1 MYVTKRDG
9 SLAPLDPVKYEKQI
23 DWACSRI
30 PGLDPKVLK
39 SHVKQTFFDGIKTTE
54 LNKNLERHAQELA
67 TPEAPGWTFV
77 AAAVVLQDIHK
88 EVGTTDF
95 KYPSLRSYL
104 ESAIETSNMNPFML
118 QAFDMEVLEAAI
130 QSERDAQFDYLGIS
144 TIKDRYLLRNR
155 KTKQLIEMPQHFL
168 MRVAMGV
175 ALDEANAEFSK
186 IEINANHVPDLSR
199 ATKIAVDYYET
210 LSNFE
215 FMSSTPT
222 LFNAG
227 LNKSQLSS
235 CFGISMTD
243 DFDGI
248 WDSLKECGAYS
259 KYGGGVAMDITDLR
273 GEGAPIRSMGGEAG
287 GPIPFV
293 KLLNDTILA
302 FDQQGKRKGVAAPY
316 MENWHVNFYEFLNLR
331 EPGED
336 RLRAHDVFPAN
347 WISDLFMERLLD
359 GGFWSFFDP
368 IDAPDLH
375 GKWGAEFEAAYIAYE
390 KAGVSKKMVPA
401 DEVWTKMLTRLMAHG
416 VFWMNFKDRMNERN
430 PMRSKYPIRSS
441 NLCTEIALHSS
452 ETYSFV
458 CNLGSINVGQK
469 ELLLKKGPDGKYI
482 WNMKLAEAA
491 MRGIRFLDSV
501 ISVGFVPSERG
512 RNMQRDFRPVGMGV
526 MGWTVALYEM
536 GIDYE
541 SKEHIE
547 YANEVMKQISVAAMY
562 QSALLGKEKGSFPLF
577 KDSTWAQGI
586 LTHETLVNRS
596 IVEDFDL
603 DLSFDHCPFV
613 KEDEL
618 KKMVSEAM
626 RNCNLLAIAP
636 TATIANIVGTEACT
650 ELPFKLVFNKKNLS
664 GPFETIAKTIER
676 NPHGLPIKTA
686 YDVNHLWT
694 VDAAAARGIWI
705 DQTQSTNYMM
715 DTTTPDAG
723 DRVDALYVHSYKRGL
738 KTNYYLYGKS
748 EEKKTVKSVSID
760 SVAQVTVDA
769 PQIDVEG
776 RFCSIDAG
784 PDCEACQ

>member
-9 SLAPLDPVKYEKQI
+9 SLAPLDPTKYEKQI
-23 DWACSRI
+23 DWACSRVK
-30 PGLDPKVLK
+30 GLDPKVLK

-95 KYPSLRSYL
+95 QYPTLASYM
-104 ESAIETSNMNPFML
+104 EKAIATSNMNQEMVRS
-118 QAFDMEVLEAAI
+118 FDLEALNAAI
-130 QSERDAQFDYLGIS
+130 QPARDAQFDYLGMS
-144 TIKDRYLLRNR
+144 TIKDRYLLRDR
-155 KTKQLIEMPQHFL
+155 QTKQLIEMPQHFL

-175 ALDEANAEFSK
+175 ALDEARREDGDAMMLASTPNLVK
-186 IEINANHVPDLSR
+186 
-199 ATKIAVDYYET
+199 ATKIAIEYYEM
-210 LSNFE
+210 LSSFE

-259 KYGGGVAMDITDLR
+259 KYGGGVAMDVTELR

-287 GPIPFV
+287 GPIPFL
-293 KLLNDTILA
+293 KLLNDTVVA

-316 MENWHVNFYEFLNLR
+316 MENWHVNFYDFLNLR

-336 RLRAHDVFPAN
+336 RLRAKDIFPAN
-347 WISDLFMERLLD
+347 WISDLFMERVRD

-368 IDAPDLH
+368 LDTPDLH
-375 GKWGAEFEAAYIAYE
+375 DKWGSEFAEAYIKYE
-390 KAGVSKKMVPA
+390 QAGASKKMVPA
-401 DEVWTKMLTRLMAHG
+401 EEVWTKMLTRLMAHG
-416 VFWMNFKDRMNERN
+416 VFWECWKDQMNERN
-430 PMRSKYPIRSS
+430 PMRKKYPIRSS

-452 ETYSFV
+452 SQYSFV
-458 CNLGSINVGQK
+458 CNLGSINVGQDG
-469 ELLLKKGPDGKYI
+469 LLLQKGPDGKYL

-501 ISVGFVPSERG
+501 ISVGFVPAERG

-526 MGWTVALYEM
+526 MGWTVALYKM

-547 YANEVMKQISVAAMY
+547 YANEVMKQIAVAAMY
-562 QSALLGKEKGSFPLF
+562 QSSLLGKEKGSFPLF
-577 KDSTWAQGI
+577 ADSTWADGI
-586 LTHETLVNRS
+586 LTHETLMKRS
-596 IVEDFDL
+596 IVDDFEL

-613 KEDEL
+613 KEAEL

-626 RNCNLLAIAP
+626 RNSNLLAIAP

-650 ELPFKLVFNKKNLS
+650 ELPFKRVFNKKNLS
-664 GPFETIAKTIER
+664 GPFETIAKTIEF
-676 NPHGLPIKTA
+676 NYHNMPIKTA
-686 YDVNHLWT
+686 YDVNHNWT
-694 VDAAAARGIWI
+694 IDAAAARGIWV
-705 DQTQSTNYMM
+705 DQAQSTNYMV
-715 DTTTPDAG
+715 DTTKPDAG
-723 DRVDALYVHSYKRGL
+723 DVVDGLYVRSWERGL
-738 KTNYYLYGKS
+738 KTNYYLYGMS
-748 EEKKTVKSVSID
+748 VEKKETTKVVIESSTP
-760 SVAQVTVDA
+760 VTVDA